1 MKYIYICIYIYVLCR
16 SGGLGCLLWKR
27 LSPHEKKIKD
37 YCSLQIPATFSET
50 TMKLPWI
57 INPESDEM
65 MLHLGGGFKYFFIFP
80 PTWGNHPIWL
90 IFFKWVETT
99 HQCYM
104 MWKKHHV
111 LHDLWGWHSK
121 PEVELQRSL
130 GVFAVLREWGQC
142 FWNLDRFHRGRRGQ
156 QRMTLRVRF
165 LVGSQ
170 QKLNQRITTNHMP
183 GQQQHDLGEDLRN
196 VLNVCAFSYVSPT
209 RNNILQNHKW

>member
-1 MKYIYICIYIYVLCR
+1 MR
-16 SGGLGCLLWKR
+16 AA
-27 LSPHEKKIKD
+27 SPKFI
-37 YCSLQIPATFSET
+37 FSILIWAPMRGPSIQWQRQEAQL

-57 INPESDEM
+57 INPESAEM
-65 MLHLGGGFKYFFIFP
+65 MLHLGGGFIFFP

-104 MWKKHHV
+104 MWKNTMFYN
-111 LHDLWGWHSK
+111 DLLGWHSK
-121 PEVELQRSL
+121 PEVELARSL
-130 GVFAVLREWGQC
+130 GVFAGLREWGQC

-170 QKLNQRITTNHMP
+170 QKLNQRITTNQMLC
-183 GQQQHDLGEDLRN
+183 QQQGDLGEDLRN
-196 VLNVCAFSYVSPT
+196 ILNLCAFSYVSPT
-209 RNNILQNHKW
+209 KNKILQNHKW